1 MASGN
6 TESRPLSPHLS
17 VWRWHP
23 TMLSSILHRA
33 SGIVNYLG
41 AVALTVWLVL
51 LASGAEG
58 SVEILTTGSLLWLT
72 RIGLILLTWS
82 VSYHFFNGIRHLCWD
97 KGWGFDPKGS
107 NRRSVL
113 IIFSA
118 FIPTAVIWGLVLTG
132 GAS

>member
-17 VWRWHP
+17 MWRWHP
-23 TMLSSILHRA
+23 TMLSSILHRV

-58 SVEILTTGSLLWLT
+58 GVEILTTGSLAWLT

-82 VSYHFFNGIRHLCWD
+82 ASYHFLNGIRHLCWD
-97 KGWGFDPKGS
+97 MGWGFDPKGS

-113 IIFSA
+113 IIFAA
-118 FIPTAVIWGLVLTG
+118 FIPTGVIWGLALTG

>member
-6 TESRPLSPHLS
+6 TDTRPLSPHLQ

-23 TMLSSILHRA
+23 TMLSSILHRV
-33 SGIVNYLG
+33 SGIGNYLG
-41 AVALTVWLVL
+41 AIALTVWLVL
-51 LASGAEG
+51 LATGAES
-58 SVEILTTGSLLWLT
+58 SVEILTTGSLAWLT

-82 VSYHFFNGIRHLCWD
+82 VSFHFLNGIRHLAWD
-97 KGWGFDPKGS
+97 AGKGFDPKGS

-113 IIFSA
+113 IIVFSFVLPA
-118 FIPTAVIWGLVLTG
+118 LLWGVALTG